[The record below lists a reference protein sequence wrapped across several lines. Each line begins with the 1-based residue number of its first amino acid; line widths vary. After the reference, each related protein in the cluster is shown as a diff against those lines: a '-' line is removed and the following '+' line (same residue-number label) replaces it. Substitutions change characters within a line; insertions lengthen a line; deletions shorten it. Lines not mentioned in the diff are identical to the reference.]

1 MFLGE
6 FFTSINHEFSSDFDR
21 IMAGLRYDLTAR
33 VAPFLDPLL
42 FRRIEEFNGVTVAPL
57 KEGPSSASSSPS
69 LEAAEQLY
77 QAGKFKE
84 ASNMLS
90 ELKFDPSSSGHEAQV
105 WGKFAAE
112 LLANP
117 EPTAQAVK
125 VPEAIAEGGAVDAGA
140 SEETVQ
146 PPNETTDVEA
156 DSVLR
161 ALLGVQDLLDQR
173 RTSESTVQLNRRAWL
188 IHWSL
193 FAYFNGRLP
202 KLVDTFFMSQY
213 MSVIQAAC
221 PWVLRYVVVAVV
233 VTHPRS
239 ARYNRRVKD
248 VIRVV
253 QQELYEYS
261 DPVLEFVKALY
272 IDFDF
277 ENVALK
283 MEEAA
288 DFLKNDFFAHS
299 LADQF
304 VDNAKILV
312 ANSVLRVHESV
323 SLADLSNVLGIK
335 SAADTKQWI
344 QDYIASKHE
353 AKLDAT
359 FDESKETLRVAYS
372 KLSVN
377 SQILEKVKAMDQRA
391 YQLQQSQLRKLE
403 A

>member
-1 MFLGE
+1 
-6 FFTSINHEFSSDFDR
+6 
-21 IMAGLRYDLTAR
+21 MAGLRYDLTAK

-42 FRRIEEFNGVTVAPL
+42 FRRIEEFNGNTVAPFKDRSPL
-57 KEGPSSASSSPS
+57 ISGTPS
-69 LEAAEQLY
+69 LEAAKQLY
-77 QAGKFKE
+77 QSGKFKE
-84 ASNMLS
+84 ASEMLS
-90 ELKFDPSSSGHEAQV
+90 ELNFDPNTSDYEAQM
-105 WGKFAAE
+105 WGKLAAE

-117 EPTAQAVK
+117 EPNPKALKA
-125 VPEAIAEGGAVDAGA
+125 PETLSEGGDVELTAGSEDANSNP
-140 SEETVQ
+140 SES
-146 PPNETTDVEA
+146 TDVEA

-161 ALLGVQDLLDQR
+161 ALLGVQELLDQR
-173 RTSESTVQLNRRAWL
+173 RTSESTIQLNRRAWL

-193 FAYFNGRLP
+193 FAYFNDRLP

-221 PWVLRYVVVAVV
+221 PWVLRYVVVGVV
-233 VTHPRS
+233 ATHYKS

-248 VIRVV
+248 AVRVV
-253 QQELYEYS
+253 QQELYEYT
-261 DPVLEFVKALY
+261 DPVLEFIRALY

-277 ENVALK
+277 ESVALK
-283 MEEAA
+283 LDEASK
-288 DFLKNDFFAHS
+288 FLQNDFFAHN

-304 VDNAKILV
+304 VANARTLI

-323 SLADLSNVLGIK
+323 SLTDLSNVLGVNSIEEMK
-335 SAADTKQWI
+335 TWI
-344 QDYIASKHE
+344 NGYITSKHE
-353 AKLDAT
+353 AKFEAT
-359 FDESKETLRVAYS
+359 YDETKEVVRVAHS